1 MLIEKEN
8 ITRFIPQR
16 APFVMIDSLVS
27 ADEKGFKS
35 TFGIEADNLFLQ
47 DAILSESALVE
58 NVAQTCA
65 AGFGY
70 INSLKGDGEGQLG
83 FIGAVSR
90 LTVENL
96 PALGANLTT
105 EIEILST
112 FDTIHLVQ
120 GAVFSDEKKLI
131 ECQMKIV
138 LA

>member
-16 APFVMIDSLVS
+16 APFVMIDTLVS

-35 TFGIEADNLFLQ
+35 TFGIEQDNLFLQ
-47 DAILSESALVE
+47 DSILSESALVE

-96 PALGANLTT
+96 PALGATLTT
-105 EIEILST
+105 EIEILNT

-120 GAVFSDEKKLI
+120 GAVFCDQTKLI